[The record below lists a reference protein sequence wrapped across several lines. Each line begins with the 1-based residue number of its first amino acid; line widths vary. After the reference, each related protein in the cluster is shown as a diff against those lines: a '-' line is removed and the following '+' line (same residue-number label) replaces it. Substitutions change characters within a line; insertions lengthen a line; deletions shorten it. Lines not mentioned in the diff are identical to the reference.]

1 MDLRP
6 RAVMKKEM
14 LLRTTLIVLGGACLL
29 LVAGG
34 FPLLGTPEVYRSG
47 IMLLLGMAAAVL
59 ALWGGWYLAAGQRAQ
74 FVFGLVSTFFAMVG
88 LVVVWRYGCRAVEY
102 AGQGGAMWFGAVGMA
117 CTAVVGGLF
126 TTIFG
131 YFVLRLMNR
140 RLWLAGTHWSL
151 VLLAAGV
158 CTDYCGEVT
167 AAAQLPS
174 NGRVTVCEVMTPEG
188 EKVQL
193 PFTLRVDSFTTSY
206 YGEDTYSLYRR
217 EGTGWELIGHPVHE
231 VDCLRYGDELWALE
245 DLRIS
250 EGMPQPYLL
259 LPGEPERLIMRDARP
274 VRSYSAACHI
284 ETDYRGRRE
293 LRDEVVRVNEPIECK
308 GWLIYLNSYTP
319 MGRSTLVTLQLRRA
333 PGRVAALSGMVG
345 LILCTACW
353 CWWRRE
359 GASVGSGAEEHG
371 KEMAV

>member
-1 MDLRP
+1 
-6 RAVMKKEM
+6 MKKEM
-14 LLRTTLIVLGGACLL
+14 LLRATLIVLGGVCLL
-29 LVAGG
+29 LLAGG

-47 IMLLLGMAAAVL
+47 IMLLLGVAAGVL
-59 ALWGGWYLAAGQRAQ
+59 ALWGGWRLAVGQRAQ
-74 FVFGLVSTFFAMVG
+74 FIFGLVSTFFAMVG
-88 LVVVWRYGCRAVEY
+88 LVVVWRYGCRAVDY
-102 AGQGGAMWFGAVGMA
+102 AGQGGPMWFGAVGMA

-131 YFVLRLMNR
+131 YFVLRLMKR
-140 RLWLAGTHWSL
+140 RLWLAGAHWSL
-151 VLLAAGV
+151 VLLAIGV
-158 CTDYCGEVT
+158 YTDYCCEVT
-167 AAAQLPS
+167 AVAQLPS

-193 PFTLRVDSFTTSY
+193 PFTLRVDSFATTY
-206 YGEDTYSLYRR
+206 YGEDTFSLYRR
-217 EGTGWELIGHPVHE
+217 EGSGWELIGHPEQE

-245 DLRIS
+245 DLRMS

-259 LPGEPERLIMRDARP
+259 LPGEPERLLMRDARP
-274 VRSYSAACHI
+274 VKSYSAACHI

-359 GASVGSGAEEHG
+359 GAAAELGAEKAG